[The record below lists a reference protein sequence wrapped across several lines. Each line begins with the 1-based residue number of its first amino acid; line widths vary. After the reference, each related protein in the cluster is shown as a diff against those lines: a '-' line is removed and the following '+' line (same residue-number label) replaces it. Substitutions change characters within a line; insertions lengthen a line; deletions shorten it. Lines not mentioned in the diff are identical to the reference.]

1 MDWFLAYAFMKT
13 RSNTHKKIKTNIS
26 YDFTKGADNY
36 LETRQ
41 QTILLHDE
49 YTKKRMAIVQPKGT
63 ALPKMVVR
71 QRSQTRRRIER
82 LMMIRSPPSMTANTS
97 RI

>member
-13 RSNTHKKIKTNIS
+13 RSITHKKIKTNIS

-41 QTILLHDE
+41 QTIWS
-49 YTKKRMAIVQPKGT
+49 TMST
-63 ALPKMVVR
+63 
-71 QRSQTRRRIER
+71 QRSIWQLFNPRALLCLER
-82 LMMIRSPPSMTANTS
+82 W
-97 RI
+97 